1 MAEHE
6 SVSKPVQ
13 EEGVR
18 GRKRPQE
25 LSAEKLKGRAQEPEP
40 KDLDAAAMESHA
52 SLLGDSRLN
61 LPANAGQRAQ
71 LVSDLQR
78 SYGNAYVQR
87 LLKSR
92 AVQAKLTVN
101 PPGDKYEQEAD
112 RVAEAVTS
120 ASTAEVQ
127 RQAEEEEE
135 EMQMKRAGDQ
145 TGLEVQRQEEE
156 EEMIQSKAV
165 SRAPEVSED
174 LEARI
179 KGEEGKG
186 EPIPDTLRASL
197 EPHFGRDFSEAR
209 VHTDAEADSM
219 SQQLG
224 ARAFTHGNDIFFRE
238 GDYRPESDEGKRLL
252 SHEMTHVVQQGGAP
266 IAMQAAETEGKKS
279 SAGKEGAGEDLLN
292 ARDKM
297 LADMSKASMK
307 ELVYQVARCLDEG
320 LDGAAL
326 DALDAVALKALG
338 AMKKMANALD
348 VKTSSLK
355 LAVELIDQVKREELT
370 GGEEKEEEGEK
381 TAEEALGNMLGWATA
396 RMNGAIK
403 QLKAFPSE
411 PTAKQAI
418 DGAALVMMLGG
429 DASPAIGAVKTWGE
443 TEKNIA

>member
-279 SAGKEGAGEDLLN
+279 SAGKEDAEEGLLN

-297 LADMSKASMK
+297 LADMSRASMK

>member
-266 IAMQAAETEGKKS
+266 IAMQAAETEEKAS
-279 SAGKEGAGEDLLN
+279 PAGKEGAGEDLLN

-297 LADMSKASMK
+297 LADMSRASMK

-403 QLKAFPSE
+403 QLKASPSE

>member
-25 LSAEKLKGRAQEPEP
+25 LSAEKLKGRVQEPEP

-266 IAMQAAETEGKKS
+266 IAMQAAETEEKAS
-279 SAGKEGAGEDLLN
+279 PAGKEGAGEDLLN